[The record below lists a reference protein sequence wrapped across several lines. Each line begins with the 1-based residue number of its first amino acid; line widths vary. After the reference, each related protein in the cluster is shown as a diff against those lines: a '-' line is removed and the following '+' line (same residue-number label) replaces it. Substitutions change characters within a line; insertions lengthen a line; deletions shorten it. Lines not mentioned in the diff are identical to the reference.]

1 MDTIFTTLFI
11 LFFGAITI
19 MIFIQTN
26 VELWNEVG
34 KDFWND
40 MKSNITDWFNDTK
53 MGMWYKNKK
62 NKVEILSDREYK
74 NLMESGRIKNT
85 IIVMQRINS
94 QSQQSL
100 LNIGINYKRIKIL
113 TLSRKNLTAIDVILR
128 MQVEIKFSRQAFAEE
143 TLMLFSCCYVF
154 FQGVGML

>member
-1 MDTIFTTLFI
+1 MAICDKRNWKKLQKNLESPENCIIFVLEKETNKNTTIMDTIFTTLFI

-26 VELWNEVG
+26 VELWNEIG

-40 MKSNITDWFNDTK
+40 MKSNITDWFDNTK
-53 MGMWYKNKK
+53 MSMWYKNKK

-85 IIVMQRINS
+85 IIVM
-94 QSQQSL
+94 
-100 LNIGINYKRIKIL
+100 
-113 TLSRKNLTAIDVILR
+113 
-128 MQVEIKFSRQAFAEE
+128 
-143 TLMLFSCCYVF
+143 
-154 FQGVGML
+154 

>member
-11 LFFGAITI
+11 LFFGVITI

-40 MKSNITDWFNDTK
+40 MKSNITDWFNDAK
-53 MGMWYKNKK
+53 MSMWYKNKK

-85 IIVMQRINS
+85 IIVM
-94 QSQQSL
+94 
-100 LNIGINYKRIKIL
+100 
-113 TLSRKNLTAIDVILR
+113 
-128 MQVEIKFSRQAFAEE
+128 
-143 TLMLFSCCYVF
+143 
-154 FQGVGML
+154 

>member
-1 MDTIFTTLFI
+1 MATCEKEIEKKKLQKNLESPENCIIFVLEKETNKNTTIMDTIFTTLFI

-40 MKSNITDWFNDTK
+40 MKSNITDWFDNTK
-53 MGMWYKNKK
+53 MSMWYKNKK
-62 NKVEILSDREYK
+62 NKVEILSNREYK

-85 IIVMQRINS
+85 IIVM
-94 QSQQSL
+94 
-100 LNIGINYKRIKIL
+100 
-113 TLSRKNLTAIDVILR
+113 
-128 MQVEIKFSRQAFAEE
+128 
-143 TLMLFSCCYVF
+143 
-154 FQGVGML
+154 

>member
-1 MDTIFTTLFI
+1 MNAISTILYVVVMLVFGPLI
-11 LFFGAITI
+11 LG
-19 MIFIQTN
+19 IFIQSN

-62 NKVEILSDREYK
+62 NKVEILSDMEYK

-85 IIVMQRINS
+85 IIVM
-94 QSQQSL
+94 
-100 LNIGINYKRIKIL
+100 
-113 TLSRKNLTAIDVILR
+113 
-128 MQVEIKFSRQAFAEE
+128 
-143 TLMLFSCCYVF
+143 
-154 FQGVGML
+154 